1 MGVRLSHK
9 RQHLFGDAASLER
22 HFHHEH
28 LVHAL
33 AVGNTGRGGLYRVR
47 DHEALD
53 VVDEGLAQ
61 RGAHLQA
68 AVEGLLGYAA
78 AHLGRARKP

>member
-1 MGVRLSHK
+1 MGVRLGHK
-9 RQHLFGDAASLER
+9 RQPLFGDAAGLER

-28 LVHAL
+28 LVHAFP
-33 AVGNTGRGGLYRVR
+33 VGYAGRGGLYRVR

-68 AVEGLLGYAA
+68 AVEGLLGYAS

>member
-1 MGVRLSHK
+1 MGTDEQQLMGVRLSHK
-9 RQHLFGDAASLER
+9 RQHLFEDAAGLER
-22 HFHHEH
+22 HFHYEH

-53 VVDEGLAQ
+53 VVDEGLA
-61 RGAHLQA
+61 
-68 AVEGLLGYAA
+68 
-78 AHLGRARKP
+78 